1 MLFGVTFFFSMSGI
15 QNDWILSYLGAC
27 VCILMMVFGYA
38 YPAYECYKA
47 VEKNKPEIEQ
57 LRFWCQYWIL
67 VAVLTVCERVGDTF
81 ISWVPMYSEAKLAFF
96 IFLWYPKTKG
106 TTYVY
111 DSFFR
116 PYVAKHET
124 EIDRNL
130 LELRTRAGDIAVL
143 YWQRAFSYGQT
154 RIYDI
159 LQFVAAQSTP
169 APRPAQQRP
178 GVKVRQPAPPNHQP
192 AAATEPQVEEPP
204 SPTSSTSSSQLQK
217 EVAEELDSPKVP
229 KAATSATGL
238 STQKSGGAGL
248 STQKSGGTGMSTQKS
263 AGAALSTQKSAGAAL
278 STQKS
283 NVAPETSIQSAP
295 AEADAKQVE
304 AGAPSSSSSVN
315 ENGNPPTPTKETIME
330 ESIRLTRGRLRKT
343 RSAGTR

>member
-1 MLFGVTFFFSMSGI
+1 MIGSFLT
-15 QNDWILSYLGAC
+15 WALA
-27 VCILMMVFGYA
+27 MVFGYA

-159 LQFVAAQSTP
+159 FQFVAAQSTP
-169 APRPAQQRP
+169 SPRPAQQRP
-178 GVKVRQPAPPNHQP
+178 GVKVRQPAPANHRP

-204 SPTSSTSSSQLQK
+204 SPTSSTSSSQLQR
-217 EVAEELDSPKVP
+217 EIAEELDSPKVP
-229 KAATSATGL
+229 KATTSATALTNKKTPLAGLSSQKSGGAGL

-248 STQKSGGTGMSTQKS
+248 STQKSGGAGLSTLKS
-263 AGAALSTQKSAGAAL
+263 AGAGL

-283 NVAPETSIQSAP
+283 NVASETSIQSAP
-295 AEADAKQVE
+295 AEAEAKQIE
-304 AGAPSSSSSVN
+304 AATPSSSSSVN
-315 ENGNPPTPTKETIME
+315 ENGNPPTPTKETQME
-330 ESIRLTRGRLRKT
+330 ESIRVTRGRLRKT